1 MFKKILML
9 VLLLAPLSLSAQK
22 FAHFNSEEVLK
33 VYPAY
38 TAAQQELET
47 MGKKYE
53 TDLQEMQKEIQ
64 NKYDK
69 FRREVN
75 DSTPANIRARREQE
89 IRELGERFEQAR
101 QDNIQAFQQAQQ
113 TKMQPILLKVNEA
126 VEAVIK
132 EGAYIYA
139 VDRSNPQTDGLYIN
153 DTLSTDITKEVM
165 RKLGIN
171 PATAK

>member
-1 MFKKILML
+1 MIKKILML
-9 VLLLAPLSLSAQK
+9 VLFIAPLSLAAQK
-22 FAHFNSEEVLK
+22 FAHFNSEDILK

-53 TDLQEMQKEIQ
+53 ADLTEMQKEIQ
-64 NKYDK
+64 TKYEK
-69 FRREVN
+69 FQREVN
-75 DSTPANIRARREQE
+75 DSTPANIRNRRQQE
-89 IRELGERFEQAR
+89 IQELGQRFEQAR
-101 QDNIQAFQQAQQ
+101 EDNYKAFQQAQQ

-126 VEAVIK
+126 VQAVIK
-132 EGAYIYA
+132 EGAYMYA

-153 DTLSTDITKEVM
+153 ETLSTDITKDVM

-171 PATAK
+171 PASAK